1 MKDYYTMA
9 LLLGMN
15 DCEVL
20 RELNTLNNMLIR
32 QIAITEKLEKGNNLL
47 RLALS
52 YDAIDYE

>member
-32 QIAITEKLEKGNNLL
+32 QIAITEKLAKIGKIRKME
-47 RLALS
+47 
-52 YDAIDYE
+52 D